1 MKNPYYK
8 LTETKELYHVNNYL
22 ASNIGNGVKYLFR
35 AGTKENEPFLKDI
48 KKAFDYINAEIELNK
63 DCFFAPTRCMPIK
76 LQKELSKLLHLA
88 MHKIENRYSRLAFQ
102 FLYKYIVTWD
112 KTYLYF
118 CKVVIDQILESDY
131 ESLDTEQNFYFVE
144 KPY

>member
-1 MKNPYYK
+1 
-8 LTETKELYHVNNYL
+8 
-22 ASNIGNGVKYLFR
+22 
-35 AGTKENEPFLKDI
+35 
-48 KKAFDYINAEIELNK
+48 
-63 DCFFAPTRCMPIK
+63 MPIK
-76 LQKELSKLLHLA
+76 LQKELSELLHLA

-118 CKVVIDQILESDY
+118 CKVIIDRILESDY